1 MDWPRHLRGTPISG
15 TPIMTACRAGN
26 LKIPVM
32 EMSLAPP
39 LFLQTIEDTG
49 FSTWLRESESPFAFY
64 FILLFHTFGLALL
77 VGANAVVDLRLLG
90 VARAVP
96 LAPLKRL
103 FPIMWI
109 GFAMNAITGVLL
121 VTAYPTKSLTN
132 PDFYAKLTVIGF
144 AVWVMQSLKT
154 RVFEDSSLSE
164 AEMMQRGATLAKWSL
179 ALWFGAITAG
189 RLLAYTYKY
198 LTFPS

>member
-1 MDWPRHLRGTPISG
+1 
-15 TPIMTACRAGN
+15 
-26 LKIPVM
+26 
-32 EMSLAPP
+32 
-39 LFLQTIEDTG
+39 LQTIEDTG

-77 VGANAVVDLRLLG
+77 VGANVVVDLRLLG
-90 VARAVP
+90 VARDMP

-109 GFAMNAITGVLL
+109 GFAMNAVTGVLL
-121 VTAYPTKSLTN
+121 VLAYPTKSLTN

-144 AVWVMQSLKT
+144 AVWVMHRIRKQ
-154 RVFEDSSLSE
+154 VFDDSSLSE
-164 AEMMQRGATLAKWSL
+164 ADMMARGAALAKWSL
-179 ALWFGAITAG
+179 LLWFGAITAG

-198 LTFPS
+198 LTYPS

>member
-1 MDWPRHLRGTPISG
+1 VTRGRNG
-15 TPIMTACRAGN
+15 
-26 LKIPVM
+26 KKEIPAK

-77 VGANAVVDLRLLG
+77 VGANVVLDLRLLG
-90 VARAVP
+90 VARAIP
-96 LAPLKRL
+96 LAPLRRL
-103 FPIMWI
+103 FRIMWN
-109 GFAMNAITGVLL
+109 GFSINAVTGILL
-121 VTAYPTKSLTN
+121 VIAYPTKSLTN
-132 PDFYAKLTVIGF
+132 WDFYLKLALIGI
-144 AVWVMQSLKT
+144 AVWIMQKLNKQ
-154 RVFEDSSLSE
+154 VFGDASLSE
-164 AEMMQRGATLAKWSL
+164 ADRIARGATLAKWSL
-179 ALWFGAITAG
+179 VLWFGAITAG

>member
-1 MDWPRHLRGTPISG
+1 
-15 TPIMTACRAGN
+15 
-26 LKIPVM
+26 
-32 EMSLAPP
+32 LAPP
-39 LFLQTIEDTG
+39 LFMQTIEETG

-77 VGANAVVDLRLLG
+77 VGANVVVDLRLLG

-103 FPIMWI
+103 FRIMWI

-121 VTAYPTKSLTN
+121 VIAYPTKTLTN
-132 PDFYAKLTVIGF
+132 LDFYIKLTFIGF
-144 AVWVMQSLKT
+144 AVWVMQNLKT

-164 AEMMQRGATLAKWSL
+164 AEMTARGATLAKWSL
-179 ALWFGAITAG
+179 VLWFGAITAG

>member
-1 MDWPRHLRGTPISG
+1 MF
-15 TPIMTACRAGN
+15 
-26 LKIPVM
+26 LK
-32 EMSLAPP
+32 A
-39 LFLQTIEDTG
+39 IEDTG

-90 VARAVP
+90 VARAIP

-103 FPIMWI
+103 FRIMWI
-109 GFAMNAITGVLL
+109 GFAMNAVTGILL
-121 VTAYPTKSLTN
+121 VFAYPTKALTN
-132 PDFYAKLTVIGF
+132 PDFYIKLTLIGF
-144 AVWVMQSLKT
+144 AVWVMQRLKIQ
-154 RVFEDSSLSE
+154 VFEDSSLSE
-164 AEMMQRGATLAKWSL
+164 EAMATRGVMLARWSL
-179 ALWFGAITAG
+179 FLWFGAITAG